1 MCLSTGDERGGVERD
16 SLEEQEEMH
25 FCYFN
30 EQVIYAHGQRK
41 VKTN

>member
-1 MCLSTGDERGGVERD
+1 MGGEAGVQERAVERD
-16 SLEEQEEMH
+16 SLEEQEEIR

-41 VKTN
+41 IKTN